1 MAGQEFK
8 PFNAYI
14 VEAVRSAGGK
24 RNGRL
29 SGWHPAD
36 LCAAV
41 VDGLVDKVGLDGKN
55 VDDLI
60 VGCVSQIGAQAGN
73 VGRTAVLSSKRL
85 PESVPG
91 TSVDRQCGSGLDARG
106 GHPVRGAIGR
116 LQGGIRAT

>member
-73 VGRTAVLSSKRL
+73 VG
-85 PESVPG
+85 
-91 TSVDRQCGSGLDARG
+91 
-106 GHPVRGAIGR
+106 
-116 LQGGIRAT
+116 